1 MFMEKGASL
10 VIMGG
15 ETRDLKAVGSNPTTV
30 Y

>member
-1 MFMEKGASL
+1 MEKGASL
-10 VIMGG
+10 VIMGGG